1 MAVRVLIADDHD
13 IVRRGLRMILALDDG
28 IEIVGEVSNGAH
40 AVHAAGRLR
49 PDVVLMDL
57 LMPEL
62 DGVEATRVI
71 RRSLPEVQVL
81 ALTSVVESG
90 SVVDALRAG
99 AVGYLLK
106 DGKADEL
113 PALVRAAATGQIQL
127 APKVAAC
134 VVQEVRAPQRPDA
147 LSSREVDVLRLL
159 GAGLANKQ
167 IGLELAI
174 SEKTVKAHVSGI
186 LGKLGLESR
195 TQAALEASRRGLIS
209 PVSPMAARS

>member
-1 MAVRVLIADDHD
+1 MAIRVLIADDHD
-13 IVRRGLRMILALDDG
+13 IVRRGLRTILTLDPEID
-28 IEIVGEVSNGAH
+28 IVGEVENGTQ
-40 AVHAAGRLR
+40 AVRGAERLR

-62 DGVEATRVI
+62 DGIEATRQI
-71 RRSLPEVQVL
+71 RRSLPNVQVL

-90 SVVDALRAG
+90 SVVDAVRAG
-99 AVGYLLK
+99 AVGYVLK
-106 DGKADEL
+106 DGQADEL
-113 PALVRAAATGQIQL
+113 PSQVRSAAAGHVQL

-167 IGLELAI
+167 IGLALSI
-174 SEKTVKAHVSGI
+174 SEKTVKAHVSAI
-186 LGKLGLESR
+186 LGKLGLDSR
-195 TQAALEASRRGLIS
+195 TQAALEASKRGLIS
-209 PVSPMAARS
+209 PVTRMSS